1 MQREPS
7 LYIIT
12 QSLIKDMNAK
22 EDLFRMNALRLSA
35 AVIEPQYLIQSE
47 RYIKNVI
54 FPRKYRMTNFYFQA
68 IIDKVSAVSCSA
80 LLAGVHLYP
89 SNAEFVKKWSN
100 EIQEKLNSR
109 SPQTHY
115 HALILLKEIR
125 KQDRNSFLKV
135 LINLCK
141 ENECTGVAGVQ
152 LIRYIREMIND
163 ELDSQNEKVKE
174 YFES

>member
-1 MQREPS
+1 MAN
-7 LYIIT
+7 L
-12 QSLIKDMNAK
+12 N
-22 EDLFRMNALRLSA
+22 
-35 AVIEPQYLIQSE
+35 
-47 RYIKNVI
+47 
-54 FPRKYRMTNFYFQA
+54 FQA
-68 IIDKVSAVSCSA
+68 IIDKISAVSCSA

-152 LIRYIREMIND
+152 LIRYIREMVND
-163 ELDSQNEKVKE
+163 ELDSQNEKVKDDVGSLSNE
-174 YFES
+174 YG